1 MFLFKVEETFLI
13 TGKGLI
19 LTPGFSDETIL
30 IGTKIKL
37 VRPDNSSIKTTVQGI
52 TFGPL
57 RHMLIEKSI
66 KKSDVPIGTEVWL
79 SN

>member
-1 MFLFKVEETFLI
+1 MFLFKIEETFLI

-19 LTPGFSDETIL
+19 LTPGISDENIL
-30 IGTKIKL
+30 IGAKIKL
-37 VRPDNSSIKTTVQGI
+37 VRPDNSIIETTVQGI

-57 RHMLIEKSI
+57 RHILIEKSI
-66 KKSDVPIGTEVWL
+66 KKTDVLIGTEVWL